1 MEIDAGD
8 CVMRIVQKFGGTSV
22 GSLERIRKTADIVQ
36 AELQR
41 GNQVAVVVSAMS
53 GETNRLTSMAREMA
67 VQPAPRELD
76 ALVATG
82 EQVSAALLAIE
93 LQRRGI
99 SAYSF
104 SGGQAGFVTDSRHE
118 RARIKHVESGHLL
131 AHIQAGEVPVVTGFQ
146 GVDGQGNVT
155 TLGRGGSDTSA
166 VALAIALEADVC
178 EIYTDVDGIYSTDPR
193 IVAKARKIERISYE
207 EMLEFASLGAKVLQT
222 RSVELAMRYDM
233 PLHLRSSFEPVTG
246 TMVIQEDETMERAT
260 ISGVAYNRDEAKI
273 TIMGIPD
280 QPGIAAKVFG
290 PVAEAGINVDV
301 IVQNVSEQGYTDI
314 TFTVPTGDYSQ
325 TMDIMR
331 RLCAEM
337 DARDVKGDD
346 SVAKVSVVGVGMRS
360 HAGVAKDMFDIL
372 AREGV
377 NIQMI
382 TTSEIKITV
391 VIEEKY
397 IELAVRSLHSAFG
410 LDEEDC

>member
-1 MEIDAGD
+1 
-8 CVMRIVQKFGGTSV
+8 MRIVQKFGGTSV

-36 AELQR
+36 AELAQ

-53 GETNRLTSMAREMA
+53 GETNRLTSMAREICE
-67 VQPAPRELD
+67 QPAARELD
-76 ALVATG
+76 ALIATG
-82 EQVSAALLAIE
+82 EQVSAALLAME
-93 LQRRGI
+93 LQLRGVV
-99 SAYSF
+99 AYSY
-104 SGGQAGFVTDSRHE
+104 SGGQAGFVTDSCHE
-118 RARIKHVESGHLL
+118 RARIKNVEGSHLL
-131 AHIQAGEVPVVTGFQ
+131 EHMKIGEVPVVTGFQ
-146 GVDGQGNVT
+146 GVDEHGNVT

-166 VALAIALEADVC
+166 VALAVAVEADVC
-178 EIYTDVDGIYSTDPR
+178 EIYTDVDGIYTTDPR
-193 IVAKARKIERISYE
+193 IVPRARKIKRISYE

-246 TMVIQEDETMERAT
+246 TMVVQEDETMERAT

-314 TFTVPTGDYSQ
+314 TFTVPCGDYQ
-325 TMDIMR
+325 KTMGIMR
-331 RLCAEM
+331 SLCTQM

-360 HAGVAKDMFDIL
+360 HAGVAKEMFDIL
-372 AREGV
+372 AKEGV

-397 IELAVRSLHSAFG
+397 IELAVRTLHSAFG
-410 LDEEDC
+410 LDEEDS

>member
-1 MEIDAGD
+1 MPIL
-8 CVMRIVQKFGGTSV
+8 VMKFGGTSV
-22 GSLERIRKTADIVQ
+22 GSLERMRKTADIVQ
-36 AELQR
+36 AELEQ

-53 GETNRLTSMAREMA
+53 GETNRLTSMARDMCA
-67 VQPAPRELD
+67 QPAARELD

-93 LQRRGI
+93 LQYRGI
-99 SAYSF
+99 GAYSY
-104 SGGQAGFVTDSRHE
+104 SGGQAGFVTDSRHV
-118 RARIKHVESGHLL
+118 RARIKNVESGHLFAL
-131 AHIQAGEVPVVTGFQ
+131 MQAGEVPVVSGFQ
-146 GVDGQGNVT
+146 GVDEQGNVT

-166 VALAIALEADVC
+166 VALAIAVEADVC
-178 EIYTDVDGIYSTDPR
+178 DIYTDVDGIYTTDPR
-193 IVAKARKIERISYE
+193 IVPRARKIERISYE

-233 PLHLRSSFEPVTG
+233 PLHLRSSFELVTG
-246 TMVIQEDETMERAT
+246 TMVVQEDETMERAT

-273 TIMGIPD
+273 TIMAIPD

-314 TFTVPTGDYSQ
+314 TFTVPTGDYNQ
-325 TMDIMR
+325 TMEIMR
-331 RLCAEM
+331 RLCTQM

-360 HAGVAKDMFDIL
+360 HAGVAKQMFDVL
-372 AREGV
+372 AKEGV

-391 VIEEKY
+391 VIDEKY

-410 LDEEDC
+410 LDEEDK

>member
-1 MEIDAGD
+1 
-8 CVMRIVQKFGGTSV
+8 MRIVQKFGGTSV

-36 AELQR
+36 AELDR

-53 GETNRLTSMAREMA
+53 GETNRLTAMAREMCA
-67 VQPAPRELD
+67 QPTARELD

-82 EQVSAALLAIE
+82 EQVSATLLAIE
-93 LQRRGI
+93 LQGRGI
-99 SAYSF
+99 AAYSY
-104 SGGQAGFVTDSRHE
+104 SGGQAGFITDSRYE
-118 RARIKHVESGHLL
+118 RARIKNVESGHLF
-131 AHIQAGEVPVVTGFQ
+131 AHMQAGEVPVVTGFQ
-146 GVDGQGNVT
+146 GVDEQGNVT

-166 VALAIALEADVC
+166 VALAIAVEADVC
-178 EIYTDVDGIYSTDPR
+178 DIYTDVDGIYSTDPR
-193 IVAKARKIERISYE
+193 MAPKARKIERISYE

-222 RSVELAMRYDM
+222 RSVELAMRYNM
-233 PLHLRSSFEPVTG
+233 PLHLRSSFELVTG
-246 TMVIQEDETMERAT
+246 TMVVQEDDTMERAT

-290 PVAEAGINVDV
+290 PVAGAGINVDV

-314 TFTVPTGDYSQ
+314 TFTVPTSDYQQ
-325 TMDIMR
+325 TMEIMR

-337 DARDVKGDD
+337 DARDVKGDN

-372 AREGV
+372 AKEGV

-410 LDEEDC
+410 LDAEDG

>member
-1 MEIDAGD
+1 
-8 CVMRIVQKFGGTSV
+8 MRIVQKFGGTSV
-22 GSLERIRKTADIVQ
+22 GSLERIRKTADIVL
-36 AELQR
+36 AELKQ

-53 GETNRLTSMAREMA
+53 GETNRLLGLAREMCE
-67 VQPAPRELD
+67 QPAVRELD

-93 LQRRGI
+93 LQQRGI
-99 SAYSF
+99 DAYSYN
-104 SGGQAGFVTDSRHE
+104 GGQAGFVTDSQHV
-118 RARIKHVESGHLL
+118 RARIKNVEGEHLL
-131 AHIQAGEVPVVTGFQ
+131 VHMQANEVPVVAGFQ
-146 GVDGQGNVT
+146 GVDEKGNVT

-166 VALAIALEADVC
+166 VALAIAVNADVC
-178 EIYTDVDGIYSTDPR
+178 DIYTDVDGIYTTDPR
-193 IVAKARKIERISYE
+193 IVSRAHKMERISYE

-222 RSVELAMRYDM
+222 RSVELAMRYEM

-246 TMVIQEDETMERAT
+246 TMVVKEDETMERAA

-280 QPGIAAKVFG
+280 HPGIAANIFG
-290 PVAEAGINVDV
+290 PVAEDGINVDV
-301 IVQNVSEQGYTDI
+301 IVQNVSEEGHTDI
-314 TFTVPTGDYSQ
+314 TFTVPRSDYRR
-325 TMDIMR
+325 TMEIMR
-331 RLCAEM
+331 GLCGRME
-337 DARDVKGDD
+337 ARDVKGDD
-346 SVAKVSVVGVGMRS
+346 TVAKVSVIGVGMRS
-360 HAGVAKDMFDIL
+360 HVGVAKAMFDVL

-397 IELAVRSLHSAFG
+397 VELAVRSLHSAFG
-410 LDEEDC
+410 LDQADS